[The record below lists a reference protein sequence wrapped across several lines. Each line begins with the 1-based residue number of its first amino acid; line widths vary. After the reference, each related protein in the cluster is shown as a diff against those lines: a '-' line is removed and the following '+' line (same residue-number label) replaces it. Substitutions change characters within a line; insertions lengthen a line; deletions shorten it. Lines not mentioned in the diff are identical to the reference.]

1 MGRWADGQMG
11 RWADGQTGRRAD
23 GQTGRRAGGQEGRRC
38 RLRPAGRLRGPSA
51 RNVGHLPGPGG
62 FTESCGSAFQRVR
75 AAAPPR
81 RAQGQTGKRESVAH
95 LRFLTAGESHGKALV
110 VIVEGL
116 PAGLP
121 VSAESVGRELARRM
135 QGYGRGAR
143 MKIEQDAI
151 EWLAGV
157 RAGETLGSPVAMLI
171 PNRDWANWEDVM
183 APEGAGET
191 RRRRVTR
198 PRPGHAD
205 LVGVLKYDR
214 GDARDILERA
224 SARETAVRVAAGAL
238 ARRLLEE
245 FGVEIGSHLVAL
257 GGVRATPP
265 DPLPTPLNAA
275 SDRSVV
281 RTLDAGAEAAM
292 IRRIDEAKAAGD
304 TLGGE
309 VEVVARGVV
318 LGLGSHTHWDRKLDG
333 RLAAMLMSIPAVKGV
348 EVGLGFEAARRP
360 GSAVHD
366 PIAADATGPLDPRGG
381 FRRLSNNA
389 GGLEGGM
396 TTGEPLVVR
405 VAMKPI
411 STLMSPLR
419 TVDLTTGREAAAQS
433 ERSDVTAVPAMGVIA
448 EALVA
453 LVLADAMLEKFGGD
467 SLAELRRNVE
477 GYVAALDRRWRELE
491 DSADR
496 DA

>member
-1 MGRWADGQMG
+1 
-11 RWADGQTGRRAD
+11 
-23 GQTGRRAGGQEGRRC
+23 
-38 RLRPAGRLRGPSA
+38 
-51 RNVGHLPGPGG
+51 
-62 FTESCGSAFQRVR
+62 
-75 AAAPPR
+75 
-81 RAQGQTGKRESVAH
+81 

-116 PAGLP
+116 PAGLSL
-121 VSAESVGRELARRM
+121 SAEWVGRELARRM

-143 MKIEQDAI
+143 MKIEQDGI

-157 RAGETLGSPVAMLI
+157 RAGETIGAPVAMLI

-183 APEGAGET
+183 APEGGGEP

-214 GDARDILERA
+214 QDARDILERA
-224 SARETAVRVAAGAL
+224 SARETAARVGAGAL

-245 FGVEIGSHLVAL
+245 FGVEIGSHVVSL

-265 DPLPTPLNAA
+265 DPLPVPLNPVA
-275 SDRSVV
+275 DRSPV
-281 RTLDAGAEAAM
+281 RTLDPAAEAQM
-292 IRRIDEAKAAGD
+292 IARIDQAKRDGD

-309 VEVVARGVV
+309 VEVVARGVM
-318 LGLGSHTHWDRKLDG
+318 LGLGSHVHWDRKLDG
-333 RLAAMLMSIPAVKGV
+333 RLAGMLMSIPAVKGV
-348 EVGLGFEAARRP
+348 EIGLGFEAARRP

-366 PIAADATGPLDPRGG
+366 PIAGDEAGPLDPRGG
-381 FRRLSNNA
+381 FRRLTNNA

-419 TVDLTTGREAAAQS
+419 TVDLATGLEAAAQS

-453 LVLADAMLEKFGGD
+453 LVLADAMLEKFGSD
-467 SLAELRRNVE
+467 SLAELKRNVE
-477 GYVAALDRRWRELE
+477 GYVAALGRRWRGTGSE
-491 DSADR
+491 A
-496 DA
+496 